1 MGRLRELFKRR
12 RREERDAFPPTREGK
27 HLQITWDSF
36 TERADLARFEADHL
50 WKIYRMRRRLVAQL
64 RRQQARRATRG
75 IGSTEPIDEPIRLT
89 EEVSL
94 VLRLGDRDPD
104 GRRAAAQVLH
114 GRTLHDPEAALM
126 LVWQLRDRNAEKRRT
141 AVELLQG
148 TTLTHESAAI
158 LLVDL
163 LRDRNAEYRKAAGQA
178 LQGTTIGSSEAAEYL
193 SMIRGDQG
201 QPSGSEEH

>member
-1 MGRLRELFKRR
+1 MGRLRALFKGRS
-12 RREERDAFPPTREGK
+12 REERDAFPPTYEGK
-27 HLQITWDSF
+27 RLQISWDGF
-36 TERADLARFEADHL
+36 TRHADLARSEADHL
-50 WKIYRMRRRLVAQL
+50 WKIYRGHRRLGAQL
-64 RRQQARRATRG
+64 RRRQARRAARG

-104 GRRAAAQVLH
+104 DRRAAAQVLH

-126 LVWQLRDRNAEKRRT
+126 LVWQLRDRKAEKRRT

-148 TTLTHESAAI
+148 TTLTHDRAAI

-163 LRDRNAEYRKAAGQA
+163 LRDRNAEYRKVAGQA
-178 LQGTTIGSSEAAEYL
+178 LKGTTIGSSEAAEYL